1 MVADLRHPLQLQILS
16 VIKWKRKVSVPGVL
30 LEALISNLQLF
41 LGENGGSW
49 SRYVL
54 HKTNPADKYM
64 FNVNK
69 KALI

>member
-16 VIKWKRKVSVPGVL
+16 VIKWKRKVSVQGVL

-41 LGENGGSW
+41 LGENGVSW

-54 HKTNPADKYM
+54 YKTNSADKYM